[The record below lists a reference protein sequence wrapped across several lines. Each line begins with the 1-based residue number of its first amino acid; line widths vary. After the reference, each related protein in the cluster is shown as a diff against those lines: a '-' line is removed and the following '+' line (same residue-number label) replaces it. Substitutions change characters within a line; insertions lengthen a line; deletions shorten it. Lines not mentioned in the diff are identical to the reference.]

1 MANSLSAFLSQNA
14 KKVEN
19 KKIVVSDRFV
29 DPETGKPMEWEFRA
43 ISSGENQK
51 LRKKCTINVPVGNKG
66 QYIPQVDIYTY
77 QLKLATKCTVFPD
90 LNNAELQ
97 NSYNAMDAEEL
108 LGKMLLGSELD
119 DYIAE
124 ITQHSGYQLESELID
139 EAKN

>member
-1 MANSLSAFLSQNA
+1 MAKSLSAFLSQNA
-14 KKVEN
+14 KKIDN
-19 KKIVVSDRFV
+19 KTIVVSDRFV
-29 DPETGKPMEWEFRA
+29 DPETGEPMEWEFKA
-43 ISSGENQK
+43 ITSGENQK

-66 QYIPQVDIYTY
+66 QYVPQVDIYTY
-77 QLKLATKCTVFPD
+77 QLKLATQCTVFPD

-97 NSYNAMDAEEL
+97 DSYKAMDAEEL